1 MGMAQWSDSI
11 VNSGTV
17 AAAAETQVG
26 STISIPN
33 NQDWLITGLWSQHS
47 QGGTARISIPQLSG
61 MRGVYMIN
69 SEGGDSLSPAADGSS
84 IWYNTNFVVRG
95 PANIEL
101 YVTPTAATS
110 DVAYFMVNYQVTT
123 KGSAQ

>member
-1 MGMAQWSDSI
+1 MAQWSASI
-11 VNSGTV
+11 VNTGTV
-17 AAAAETQVG
+17 ASASETQVG

-33 NQDWLITGLWSQHS
+33 NQDWLITGLWSMHS
-47 QGGTARISIPQLSG
+47 QGGTMRIAIPQLSG

-69 SEGGDSLSPAADGSS
+69 SEGGESLSPAADGSS

-101 YVTPTAATS
+101 YVTPTANTS

>member
-1 MGMAQWSDSI
+1 MAQWSDSI

-17 AAAAETQVG
+17 AAASETQVG

-33 NQDWLITGLWSQHS
+33 NQDWLITGLWAMHIA
-47 QGGTARISIPQLSG
+47 GGTMRISIPQLSG
-61 MRGVYMIN
+61 MRGVYMLN

-101 YVTPTAATS
+101 YVTPTANTS
-110 DVAYFMVNYQVTT
+110 DLAYFMVNYQVTT

>member
-1 MGMAQWSDSI
+1 MAQWSDSI

-17 AAAAETQVG
+17 AAASETQVG

-33 NQDWLITGLWSQHS
+33 NQDWLITGVWAMHVA
-47 QGGTARISIPQLSG
+47 GGTARISIPQLSG

-69 SEGGDSLSPAADGSS
+69 SEGGDALSPAADGSS
-84 IWYNTNFVVRG
+84 IGYNTNFVVRG

-101 YVTPTAATS
+101 YVTPTANTS

>member
-1 MGMAQWSDSI
+1 MAQWSDSI

-17 AAAAETQVG
+17 AAASETQVG

-33 NQDWLITGLWSQHS
+33 NQDWLITSLWSMHIA
-47 QGGTARISIPQLSG
+47 GGTARISIPQLSG

-84 IWYNTNFVVRG
+84 IWYNTNFVVKG

-101 YVTPTAATS
+101 YVTPTANTS
-110 DVAYFMVNYQVTT
+110 DVAYFMINYQVTT
-123 KGSAQ
+123 KGTAQ

>member
-1 MGMAQWSDSI
+1 MAQWSDSI

-17 AAAAETQVG
+17 ASVSETQVG

-69 SEGGDSLSPAADGSS
+69 SAGGDSLSPAADGSS
-84 IWYNTNFVVRG
+84 IWYNANFVVRG

-101 YVTPTAATS
+101 YVSAKAATS

>member
-1 MGMAQWSDSI
+1 MATWSDSI
-11 VNSGTV
+11 VNTSTV
-17 AAAAETQVG
+17 ASVSESQVG
-26 STISIPN
+26 STVTIPN
-33 NQDWLITGLWSQHS
+33 NQDWLITGLWWQHS

-69 SEGGDSLSPAADGSS
+69 SAGGDSLSPAADGSS
-84 IWYNTNFVVRG
+84 IWYNTNFIVRG

-101 YVTPTAATS
+101 YVTAKAATS
-110 DVAYFMVNYQVTT
+110 DVAYAMMNYQVTT

>member
-1 MGMAQWSDSI
+1 MAQWSDSI
-11 VNSGTV
+11 VNTGTV
-17 AAAAETQVG
+17 ASASESQVG

-33 NQDWLITGLWSQHS
+33 NQDWLITGLWWQHS

-110 DVAYFMVNYQVTT
+110 DVAWAMMNYQVTT

>member
-1 MGMAQWSDSI
+1 MSMAQWSDSI
-11 VNSGTV
+11 VNTGNV
-17 AAAAETQVG
+17 ASASETQVG

-33 NQDWLITGLWSQHS
+33 NQDWLITGLWWMHG

-61 MRGVYMIN
+61 MRGVYTIN

-101 YVTPTAATS
+101 YVTPTTATT
-110 DVAYFMVNYQVTT
+110 DLAYAMMQYQVTT

>member
-1 MGMAQWSDSI
+1 MAQWSDSI

-17 AAAAETQVG
+17 ASVSETQVG

-95 PANIEL
+95 PANVEL

-110 DVAYFMVNYQVTT
+110 DIAYFMMNYQVTT

>member
-1 MGMAQWSDSI
+1 MAQWSDSI
-11 VNSGTV
+11 VNTGTV
-17 AAAAETQVG
+17 ASTSETQVG

-33 NQDWLITGLWSQHS
+33 NQDWLITGLWSMHS
-47 QGGTARISIPQLSG
+47 QGGTMRISIPQLSG
-61 MRGVYMIN
+61 MRGVYLIN
-69 SEGGDSLSPAADGSS
+69 SEGGESLSPGADGSS

-101 YVTPTAATS
+101 YQTPTANTS
-110 DVAYFMVNYQVTT
+110 DVAYWMVNYQVTT

>member
-1 MGMAQWSDSI
+1 MAQWSDSI
-11 VNSGTV
+11 VNSSTV
-17 AAAAETQVG
+17 ASASESQVG

-33 NQDWLITGLWSQHS
+33 NQDWLITGLWWQHS

-84 IWYNTNFVVRG
+84 IWYNTNFVVKG

-101 YVTPTAATS
+101 YVTAKAATS
-110 DVAYFMVNYQVTT
+110 DVAYAMMNYQVTT

>member
-1 MGMAQWSDSI
+1 MAQWSDSV

-17 AAAAETQVG
+17 ASATETKVG
-26 STISIPN
+26 STITIPN
-33 NQDWLITGLWSQHS
+33 NQDWLITGLWFMHG
-47 QGGTARISIPQLSG
+47 QGGTGRISIPQLSG
-61 MRGVYMIN
+61 MRGVYMLN

-95 PANIEL
+95 PANIDL
-101 YVTPTAATS
+101 LVTPTTATT
-110 DVAYFMVNYQVTT
+110 DTAYAMINYQVTT

>member
-1 MGMAQWSDSI
+1 MAQWSDSI

-17 AAAAETQVG
+17 GATVETQVG
-26 STISIPN
+26 STVSIPN
-33 NQDWLITGLWSQHS
+33 NQDWLITGLWFQHS

-61 MRGVYMIN
+61 MRGVYMLN
-69 SEGGDSLSPAADGSS
+69 SMGGDALSPSADGSS

-101 YVTPTAATS
+101 YVTPTSNTS
-110 DVAYFMVNYQVTT
+110 DLCYFMVNYQVTT

>member
-1 MGMAQWSDSI
+1 MAQWSDSI

-17 AAAAETQVG
+17 ASVSETQVG

-69 SEGGDSLSPAADGSS
+69 SAGGDSLSPAADGSS

-101 YVTPTAATS
+101 YVSAKAATS

>member
-1 MGMAQWSDSI
+1 MAQWSDSI

-47 QGGTARISIPQLSG
+47 QGGTMRISIPQLSG

-69 SEGGDSLSPAADGSS
+69 SAGGDSLSPAADGSS

-95 PANIEL
+95 PANVEL

>member
-1 MGMAQWSDSI
+1 MAQWSDSI

-17 AAAAETQVG
+17 AAATETQVG

-33 NQDWLITGLWSQHS
+33 NQDWLITSLWSMHIA
-47 QGGTARISIPQLSG
+47 GGTARISIPQLSG

-101 YVTPTAATS
+101 YVTPTANTS
-110 DVAYFMVNYQVTT
+110 DLAYFMINYQVTT
-123 KGSAQ
+123 KGTAQ

>member
-1 MGMAQWSDSI
+1 MAQWSDSI
-11 VNSGTV
+11 VNTGTV
-17 AAAAETQVG
+17 AAATETQVG

-33 NQDWLITGLWSQHS
+33 NQDWLITSLWSMHVA
-47 QGGTARISIPQLSG
+47 GGTARISIPQLSG

-101 YVTPTAATS
+101 YVTPTANTS
-110 DVAYFMVNYQVTT
+110 DVAYFMINYQVTT
-123 KGSAQ
+123 KGTAQ

>member
-1 MGMAQWSDSI
+1 MAQWSDSI

-17 AAAAETQVG
+17 GATTETKVG
-26 STISIPN
+26 STVTIPN
-33 NQDWLITGLWSQHS
+33 NQDWLITGLWFQHS

-61 MRGVYMIN
+61 MRGVYMLN
-69 SEGGDSLSPAADGSS
+69 SQGGDSLSPAADGSS

-95 PANIEL
+95 PANIDL
-101 YVTPTAATS
+101 YVTPLVNTS
-110 DVAYFMVNYQVTT
+110 DTAYAMMQYQVTT

>member
-1 MGMAQWSDSI
+1 MAQWSDSI
-11 VNSGTV
+11 VNSSTV
-17 AAAAETQVG
+17 ASASESQVG

-33 NQDWLITGLWSQHS
+33 NQDWLITGLWWQHS

-69 SEGGDSLSPAADGSS
+69 SEGGDSLSPATDGSS

-110 DVAYFMVNYQVTT
+110 DVAYAMMNYQVTT

>member
-1 MGMAQWSDSI
+1 MAQWSDSI

-17 AAAAETQVG
+17 AATTETQVG

-33 NQDWLITGLWSQHS
+33 NQDWLITSLWSMHIA
-47 QGGTARISIPQLSG
+47 GGTARISIPQLSG

-84 IWYNTNFVVRG
+84 IWYNTNFVVKG

-101 YVTPTAATS
+101 YVTPTANTS
-110 DVAYFMVNYQVTT
+110 DVAYCMINYQVTT

>member
-1 MGMAQWSDSI
+1 MAQWSDSI

-17 AAAAETQVG
+17 AATTETQVG

-33 NQDWLITGLWSQHS
+33 NQDWLITSLWSMHIA
-47 QGGTARISIPQLSG
+47 GGTARISIPQLSG

-84 IWYNTNFVVRG
+84 IWYNTNFVVKG

-101 YVTPTAATS
+101 YVTPTANTS

>member
-1 MGMAQWSDSI
+1 MATWSDSI
-11 VNSGTV
+11 VNTSTV
-17 AAAAETQVG
+17 ASVSESQVG
-26 STISIPN
+26 STVTIPN
-33 NQDWLITGLWSQHS
+33 NQDWLITGLWWQHS

-69 SEGGDSLSPAADGSS
+69 SAGGDSLSPAADGSS
-84 IWYNTNFVVRG
+84 IWYNTNFIVRG

-101 YVTPTAATS
+101 YVTAGAATS
-110 DVAYFMVNYQVTT
+110 DVAYAMMNYQVTT

>member
-1 MGMAQWSDSI
+1 MAQWSDSI

>member
-1 MGMAQWSDSI
+1 MAQWSDSI

-33 NQDWLITGLWSQHS
+33 NQDWLITGLWSMHIA
-47 QGGTARISIPQLSG
+47 GGTARISIPQLSG

-101 YVTPTAATS
+101 YVTPTANTS

>member
-1 MGMAQWSDSI
+1 MAQWSDSI
-11 VNSGTV
+11 VNSSTV

-33 NQDWLITGLWSQHS
+33 NQDWLITSLWSMHIA
-47 QGGTARISIPQLSG
+47 GGTCRISIPQLSG

-84 IWYNTNFVVRG
+84 IWYNTNFVVKG

-101 YVTPTAATS
+101 YVTPTANTS
-110 DVAYFMVNYQVTT
+110 DVAYFMLNYQVTQ
-123 KGSAQ
+123 KGTAQ